1 MTSSAPTLTE
11 NRTPALDPL
20 SPVLGLG
27 DRAVRVG
34 IVIGIIGA
42 LLLHGLVGVRAA
54 TVLGDVHAF
63 AVLVRAEVRERLSS
77 QIDVDLSEPEPPPP
91 PEPEAPPPPDP
102 EPQPVQ
108 PQTAAPVAPTDAP
121 PPPAAAEAGK
131 VLTQDPDPNEPV
143 DLTNDGFVSGTGD
156 RFAGGVTA
164 SNGTSNTAVRDTRA
178 TGNGVGKAPPG
189 PVATA
194 PSSGPDLSRAAA
206 PVATNWNCE
215 FPAEADIEGIDNA
228 VVMLTVVVSPDGRP
242 KSVSVLRDPGNGF
255 GQAARSCAFR
265 RPFSPALDRGG
276 NAITTSTAP
285 FTVRFTR

>member
-1 MTSSAPTLTE
+1 MSSTADSLTD
-11 NRTPALDPL
+11 NRATALDPL
-20 SPVLGLG
+20 APLFGLG

-34 IVIGIIGA
+34 VLVGIVGA
-42 LLLHGLVGVRAA
+42 LLLHAAVGVKAA
-54 TVLGDVHAF
+54 MVLGDVRAF

-77 QIDVDLSEPEPPPP
+77 QIDVDVSEPPPPRPPPEPEPPP
-91 PEPEAPPPPDP
+91 AP
-102 EPQPVQ
+102 EPQAPP
-108 PQTAAPVAPTDAP
+108 PQTAAPAPPTDTPP

-143 DLTNDGFVSGTGD
+143 DLTNDGFVTGNGD

-164 SNGTSNTAVRDTRA
+164 ANGTSNTAVHDTRA
-178 TGNGVGKAPPG
+178 AGNGIGKAPAG

-194 PSSGPDLSRAAA
+194 PVAGPDLSRPAA

-265 RPFSPALDRGG
+265 RQFTAALDRGG